1 MATVLI
7 SGHGKGAR
15 SELLMGISED
25 GARRLVGAFK
35 PADMSHAK
43 EAGSGKR
50 SQRMVVVRLS
60 SKTGRSDEY
69 VVSSKK
75 VRKPRLSAV
84 KPG

>member
-25 GARRLVGAFK
+25 GARKLVGAFK

-43 EAGSGKR
+43 EPGNGKKSER
-50 SQRMVVVRLS
+50 LVVIRLS

-69 VVSSKK
+69 VVSSRK
-75 VRKPRLSAV
+75 VHKPRLSAV
-84 KPG
+84 KTG